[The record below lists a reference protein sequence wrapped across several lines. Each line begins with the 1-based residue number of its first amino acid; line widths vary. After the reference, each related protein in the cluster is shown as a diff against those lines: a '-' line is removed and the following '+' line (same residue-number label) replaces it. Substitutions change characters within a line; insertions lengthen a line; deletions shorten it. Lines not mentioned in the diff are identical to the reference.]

1 MAFKLV
7 SHQFTAEW
15 GFSFDAFTTR
25 KQCALKFHTMME
37 KEKWDRFHA
46 FNPFTDC
53 CLLCFIKNLFNKKKS
68 GLMVFEWF
76 YDNFC
81 CSFKN
86 LTLDWFLTIAGFF
99 LYSQLISTL
108 FFPYGSQFISC
119 FYFQLI
125 LLFRILLLP
134 SVFHCFFFTLK
145 KLWQLIEFSSLQ
157 KTVCKKLIQNPIN
170 REREK
175 ELSIIE

>member
-25 KQCALKFHTMME
+25 KQCALNFHTMME
-37 KEKWDRFHA
+37 KGKWDRFHA

-86 LTLDWFLTIAGFF
+86 LTLDWFLTIAGF

-108 FFPYGSQFISC
+108 FFPLRFSIHIMFLFSINFTFPHFIASLS
-119 FYFQLI
+119 FSL
-125 LLFRILLLP
+125 
-134 SVFHCFFFTLK
+134 FFFHVK
-145 KLWQLIEFSSLQ
+145 KALA
-157 KTVCKKLIQNPIN
+157 IN
-170 REREK
+170 RIFIVAK
-175 ELSIIE
+175 NCVQKIDSKSN